1 MSPYQV
7 RSGTGAVLTRHQP
20 CHRLWLA
27 TWAAVLGQYPTGTI
41 NRAVL
46 MLGLSTDPFPDLSKV
61 VRQCEQIESERNPQ
75 VVRGNVSEKPSRQLI
90 QNTAAALG
98 FDIR

>member
-1 MSPYQV
+1 
-7 RSGTGAVLTRHQP
+7 
-20 CHRLWLA
+20 
-27 TWAAVLGQYPTGTI
+27 
-41 NRAVL
+41 
-46 MLGLSTDPFPDLSKV
+46 